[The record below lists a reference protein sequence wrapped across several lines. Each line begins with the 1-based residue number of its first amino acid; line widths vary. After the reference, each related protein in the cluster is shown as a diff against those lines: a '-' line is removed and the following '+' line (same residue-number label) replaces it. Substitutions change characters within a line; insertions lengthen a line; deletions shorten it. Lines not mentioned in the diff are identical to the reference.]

1 MRACGESAGKLTEP
15 ILGAIQGAHTGSHWS
30 AAASSAP
37 HSQSGGGAR
46 GGPAYP
52 VAISLG
58 NDGAAIFLMPSRNL
72 AVITLG
78 RTVAGSERC
87 PVFVEDVHDGTAS
100 GGNGNENG
108 RGTSSLG
115 MFGGVNG
122 NAAGMG
128 EDPAGGR
135 RDDTAL
141 LRMLWGAIAPAMQA
155 GGADVGVDAP
165 DTASSFRSSGDI
177 KQMVR
182 ETFQKS
188 FDAGMGST
196 RAPPSSAPGF
206 STSGR
211 MAGARSAVEKISH
224 WAADASSARSTQSAA
239 GMGTDPTMPRFSTAG
254 DPRAVDAQVRRLTAQ
269 QVPPLNPKL

>member
-128 EDPAGGR
+128 EDPAG
-135 RDDTAL
+135 
-141 LRMLWGAIAPAMQA
+141 
-155 GGADVGVDAP
+155 
-165 DTASSFRSSGDI
+165 
-177 KQMVR
+177 
-182 ETFQKS
+182 
-188 FDAGMGST
+188 DAGMTRRCCACCGAPSRRRCRREAPTWAST
-196 RAPPSSAPGF
+196 RP
-206 STSGR
+206 
-211 MAGARSAVEKISH
+211 
-224 WAADASSARSTQSAA
+224 TQRPASAA
-239 GMGTDPTMPRFSTAG
+239 
-254 DPRAVDAQVRRLTAQ
+254 RATSSRW
-269 QVPPLNPKL
+269 